1 MYSLGQYAAI
11 FIRVV
16 LGERYLG
23 QVGDDLEE
31 VGDEEE
37 EVDDNLIGRAAG
49 CGMEVAARVMAP
61 MVI

>member
-16 LGERYLG
+16 LGEGYLG

-37 EVDDNLIGRAAG
+37 EGEDDLIGRAAG
-49 CGMEVAARVMAP
+49 CGMEAAARVMTP
-61 MVI
+61 KLI